1 MAAHS
6 AQLFWGYTHM
16 RHLKIGGGIALATVA
31 LLALTTGPSTATQRG
46 ATPDPR
52 AGEPAF
58 RATYRELV
66 ETNTVF
72 GQGSCTLAAERMATR
87 LRAAGFPDSD
97 LHLIVPPGR
106 AAEGN
111 LVAVLPG
118 TDASAPA
125 ILLLAHIDVVAANR
139 ADWERD
145 PFTLIEENGNF
156 YARGSIDDKAQ
167 AAVWV
172 DTLIRFREEGFRP
185 RRTIRMALTCGE
197 ETAEGALNG
206 ARYLVEN
213 HRALIDAE
221 FALNEGGGGL
231 MDANGQRQMV
241 TVQVGEKLPQNYR
254 LEVTNPGG
262 HSSRPV
268 RDNAITRLSRAL
280 IRVGEHDFPI
290 EANAITTNQFAA
302 MARFAPAPLNGLMAR
317 FAANPADAQAGA
329 ALAGAEPT
337 FNALMRTTCV
347 TTTIAGGHA
356 PNALPQRVSANVN
369 CRVMPGTSTTAVRDA
384 LIAIINDPQVTVTM
398 LPARSDPSPAPP
410 ITDRVFAPARR
421 AAQAIFPGVPVVP
434 TMVAGG
440 TDAAFLTPAGIPT
453 YGITGFFTRVEGNN
467 AHGLNEFI
475 RVQSLMDGRAMM
487 YLMVRDM
494 ASAR

>member
-1 MAAHS
+1 MRTWK
-6 AQLFWGYTHM
+6 QL
-16 RHLKIGGGIALATVA
+16 GGIALASIA
-31 LLALTTGPSTATQRG
+31 LLATTGPSIATQRG

-72 GQGSCTLAAERMATR
+72 GVGSCTTAAERMAAR
-87 LRAAGFPDSD
+87 LRTAGFPATD
-97 LHLIVPPGR
+97 LHLIVPEGR
-106 AAEGN
+106 PAEGN
-111 LVAVLPG
+111 LVAVMPG
-118 TDASAPA
+118 TDAAAPA

-145 PFTLIEENGNF
+145 PFTLVEENGNF

-197 ETAEGALNG
+197 ETAEGAING

-290 EANAITTNQFAA
+290 DPHPVTTNMFRE
-302 MARFAPAPLNGLMAR
+302 MASFAPAPVNALMTR
-317 FAANPADAQAGA
+317 YAANPADTETAT
-329 ALAGAEPT
+329 ALANVEPS
-337 FNALMRTTCV
+337 FNALLRTTCV
-347 TTTIAGGHA
+347 TTTITGGHA

-369 CRVMPGTSTTAVRDA
+369 CRVMPGTSTTSIRDA
-384 LIAIINDPQVTVTM
+384 LIAIVNDPQVTVTM

-410 ITDRVFAPARR
+410 INERLFAPARR

-453 YGITGFFTRVEGNN
+453 YGITGFFTRIEGNN

-475 RVQSLMDGRAMM
+475 RVQSLMDGRAML

-494 ASAR
+494 AGRR

>member
-1 MAAHS
+1 M
-6 AQLFWGYTHM
+6 TM
-16 RHLKIGGGIALATVA
+16 RHWKIGSGLTLATIA
-31 LLALTTGPSTATQRG
+31 MLALTTGPSTATQR
-46 ATPDPR
+46 AAALDPR
-52 AGEPAF
+52 AGEAAF
-58 RATYRELV
+58 RETYRELV

-72 GQGSCTLAAERMATR
+72 GQGSCTLAAERMAAR

-97 LHLIVPPGR
+97 LHLVVPPGR
-106 AAEGN
+106 EREGN
-111 LVAVLPG
+111 LVAVMPG
-118 TDASAPA
+118 SDASAPA
-125 ILLLAHIDVVAANR
+125 MLLLAHIDVVAANR

-145 PFTLIEENGNF
+145 PFTLVEENGNF

-172 DTLIRFREEGFRP
+172 DTLIRFRQEGFRP

-206 ARYLVEN
+206 ARYLVQE

-221 FALNEGGGGL
+221 LALNEGGGGM
-231 MDANGQRQMV
+231 MDANDRPLMV
-241 TVQVGEKLPQNYR
+241 TLQVGEKLPQNFR

-290 EANAITTNQFAA
+290 EANAVTTNMFRE
-302 MARFAPAPLNGLMAR
+302 MARFAPAPVNGLMTR

-329 ALAGAEPT
+329 ALAAADPS

-347 TTTIAGGHA
+347 TTTITGGHA

-369 CRVMPGTSTTAVRDA
+369 CRVMPGTSTASIRDA
-384 LIAIINDPQVTVTM
+384 LIAVINDPQVSVTM

-410 ITDRVFAPARR
+410 LNDRILAPARR
-421 AAQAIFPGVPVVP
+421 AAQAVFPGTPLVP

-453 YGITGFFTRVEGNN
+453 YGITGFMTRIEGNS

-475 RVQSLMDGRAMM
+475 RVQSLMDGRAML
-487 YLMVRDM
+487 YLLVRDM
-494 ASAR
+494 ASRR

>member
-1 MAAHS
+1 MMRAWKLLSGAA
-6 AQLFWGYTHM
+6 
-16 RHLKIGGGIALATVA
+16 IASIAV
-31 LLALTTGPSTATQRG
+31 LTIATGPSTATQRSNV
-46 ATPDPR
+46 DPR
-52 AGEPAF
+52 AGEAAF

-72 GQGSCTLAAERMATR
+72 GPGSCTLAAERMAAR
-87 LRAAGFPDSD
+87 LRTAGFPASD
-97 LHLIVPPGR
+97 LHLIIPPGR
-106 AAEGN
+106 EREGN

-118 TDASAPA
+118 TDAAAPA
-125 ILLLAHIDVVAANR
+125 MLLLAHIDVVAANR
-139 ADWERD
+139 EDWERD

-172 DTLIRFREEGFRP
+172 DTLIRFRQEGFRP

-206 ARYLVEN
+206 AHYLVRE

-221 FALNEGGGGL
+221 FALNEGAGGL
-231 MDANGQRQMV
+231 MDAQDRPLMV
-241 TVQVGEKLPQNYR
+241 NIQAGEKLPQNYR

-290 EANAITTNQFAA
+290 DPNPVTTNMFRE
-302 MARFAPAPLNGLMAR
+302 MARFAPAPVAALMAR
-317 FAANPADAQAGA
+317 YAANPADPSAGA
-329 ALAGAEPT
+329 ALASAEPS
-337 FNALMRTTCV
+337 FNAALRTTCV
-347 TTTIAGGHA
+347 TTTITGGHA

-369 CRVMPGTSTTAVRDA
+369 CRVMPGTSTASIRDA
-384 LIAIINDPQVTVTM
+384 LIAIVNDPQVTVTM
-398 LPARSDPSPAPP
+398 LPARSDAAAPP
-410 ITDRVFAPARR
+410 PMNEAILAPARR
-421 AAQAIFPGVPVVP
+421 AAQAIFPGVPLVP
-434 TMVAGG
+434 VMIAGG

-453 YGITGFFTRVEGNN
+453 YGISGFFARIQGNN

-494 ASAR
+494 AGRR

>member
-1 MAAHS
+1 
-6 AQLFWGYTHM
+6 M
-16 RHLKIGGGIALATVA
+16 RKWLGQCGIAAMAILATT
-31 LLALTTGPSTATQRG
+31 LLNGPSTATQR
-46 ATPDPR
+46 ASVDPR
-52 AGEPAF
+52 GGEAAF

-72 GQGSCTLAAERMATR
+72 GIGSCTLAAERMATR

-106 AAEGN
+106 EREGN
-111 LVAVLPG
+111 LVAVMPG
-118 TDASAPA
+118 TDPTAPA
-125 ILLLAHIDVVAANR
+125 MLLLAHIDVVAANR

-172 DTLIRFREEGFRP
+172 DTLIRFRQEGFRP

-197 ETAEGALNG
+197 ESAEGALNG

-213 HRALIDAE
+213 HRPLIDAG

-231 MDANGQRQMV
+231 LDGNDRPQAMFIQA
-241 TVQVGEKLPQNYR
+241 GEKLPQNFR

-262 HSSRPV
+262 HSSRPL

-280 IRVGEHDFPI
+280 VRVGEHDFPI
-290 EANAITTNQFAA
+290 VASPLTTAMFGE
-302 MARFAPAPLNGLMAR
+302 MARITPGPAGAAMAR
-317 FAANPADAQAGA
+317 FAANPADAEAGA
-329 ALAGAEPT
+329 TLAAANPT

-347 TTTIAGGHA
+347 TTTITGGHA
-356 PNALPQRVSANVN
+356 VNALPQRVTANVN
-369 CRVMPGTSTTAVRDA
+369 CRMFPGATSESVRDA
-384 LIAIINDPQVTVTM
+384 LIAVINDPQVTVTM
-398 LPARSDPSPAPP
+398 PPARSAPSPAPP
-410 ITDRVFAPARR
+410 MDARILDPVR
-421 AAQAIFPGVPVVP
+421 RSSQAIFPGTPVIP
-434 TMVAGG
+434 TLITGA

-453 YGITGFFTRVEGNN
+453 YGVTGFLSRIEGNN

-475 RVQSLMDGRAMM
+475 RVQSLMDGRAML
-487 YLMVRDM
+487 YLLVRDM
-494 ASAR
+494 ASRR